1 MSSKKYN
8 DYGRHDKKKYD
19 DDYGHHYKK
28 YVKKYYHDKKYDYDH
43 DKKYDDDYGHHHK
56 KFHKVVANN
65 DKYYLDEDTTF
76 TGNVSGND
84 YDTKVGHDLDFKV
97 IKGPAN
103 GTLTAFNTETGEF
116 TYKPN
121 ANFYGKDYF
130 KYKAYDEYGKWDW
143 AVVKLHV
150 KDVAEVANTAP
161 VCQDDFYKVK
171 ETKTLYGDVSDND
184 TDADGD
190 TLTYALVGATPEGL
204 KFNTDGSFVFTPERD
219 KDRHDE
225 KVTFEYKVSDGN
237 GGTDTCEATIYIKD
251 NWGKK
256 DHHDYHHDDMYV

>member
-1 MSSKKYN
+1 MIMASKKYHY
-8 DYGRHDKKKYD
+8 DHHDKK
-19 DDYGHHYKK
+19 
-28 YVKKYYHDKKYDYDH
+28 HDKKH
-43 DKKYDDDYGHHHK
+43 DDDYGHHHK

-84 YDTKVGHDLDFKV
+84 YDTKKGHDLDFKV

-103 GTLTAFNTETGEF
+103 GTLDLNTETGAF

-121 ANFYGKDYF
+121 ANWFGTDYF
-130 KYKAYDEYGKWDW
+130 KYKAYDEKGKWDW

-150 KDVAEVANTAP
+150 KDVAEENAAP
-161 VCQDDFYKVK
+161 VCKDDFYKVK
-171 ETKTLYGDVSDND
+171 ETKKLYGNVGAND

-190 TLTYALVGATPEGL
+190 TLTYALVGDAPEGL
-204 KFNTDGSFVFTPERD
+204 KFNTDGTFYFKPEKD
-219 KDRHDE
+219 KDRKDE
-225 KVTFEYKVSDGN
+225 KVTFEYTVSDGN
-237 GGTDTCEATIYIKD
+237 GGIDTCHATIYIKD

-256 DHHDYHHDDMYV
+256 YHHYDDKKDYHHDNKHDDKKYVDYDHYM